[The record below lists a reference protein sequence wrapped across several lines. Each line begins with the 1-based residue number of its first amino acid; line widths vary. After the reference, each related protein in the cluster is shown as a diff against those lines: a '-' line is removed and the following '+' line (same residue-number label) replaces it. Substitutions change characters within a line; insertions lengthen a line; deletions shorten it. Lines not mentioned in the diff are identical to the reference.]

1 MKMER
6 LFRLNPC
13 LDFSCRV
20 LQQAIRTILADMK
33 FFHEHDQPQYLLPQ
47 HYDFEKYS
55 LKNLIMTNSALPD
68 ESIPFDGMPHERFV
82 RLLASKVGMDLLLLR
97 ILCSVLRLSKTC
109 QITFTTDLS
118 EKSKVNLRL
127 AV

>member
-1 MKMER
+1 
-6 LFRLNPC
+6 
-13 LDFSCRV
+13 
-20 LQQAIRTILADMK
+20 
-33 FFHEHDQPQYLLPQ
+33 
-47 HYDFEKYS
+47 
-55 LKNLIMTNSALPD
+55 MTNSALPD